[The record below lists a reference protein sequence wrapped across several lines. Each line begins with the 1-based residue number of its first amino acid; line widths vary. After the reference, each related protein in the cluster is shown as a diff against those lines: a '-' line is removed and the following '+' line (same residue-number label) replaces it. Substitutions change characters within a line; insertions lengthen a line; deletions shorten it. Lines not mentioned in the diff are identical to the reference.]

1 VVTRGPEAGAHT
13 ATRRVGRILVA
24 SLLGVAA
31 AAGARAASA
40 RPPLAEPPPLP
51 WRASTRSPEPARPRP
66 DSAALVAACGR
77 HDAALTQVASRVA
90 LRQERGEGLVAPDE
104 LAFLLRSAGEPHVWP
119 RAFSV
124 DGPGL
129 GDDDVAA
136 RLARWS
142 SALPVQGERRC
153 GVAEWRRRDG
163 TRLVAAVAVD
173 AIADLD
179 PLPTIARTGRWL
191 TLTGQALVPAREAK
205 VVLLGPT
212 GAPRSAVASIDERGR
227 IRSSFVVDRTGRWLV
242 QVLLTTPSGPR
253 PALEAY
259 VFAGGPPPSRFTA
272 SFAPGEGAADGA
284 RDDVAAMRRMM
295 DAARATEGLAPLA
308 PDPTLDRLAREHVA
322 RMIRSNTLGHDVG
335 GGDPARR
342 MRDAGLRARA
352 AGENVAVAATVAR
365 AHRALWN
372 SPSHR
377 GNLLDG
383 RFRRAGVHVGRG
395 DDGRAWAAI
404 LFAD

>member
-1 VVTRGPEAGAHT
+1 M
-13 ATRRVGRILVA
+13 
-24 SLLGVAA
+24 
-31 AAGARAASA
+31 
-40 RPPLAEPPPLP
+40 
-51 WRASTRSPEPARPRP
+51 
-66 DSAALVAACGR
+66 
-77 HDAALTQVASRVA
+77 A
-90 LRQERGEGLVAPDE
+90 LRQARGEGLAPPDE
-104 LAFLLRSAGEPHVWP
+104 LSFLLRSAGEPHVWP

-124 DGPGL
+124 DGADL
-129 GDDDVAA
+129 GDDDVVA
-136 RLARWS
+136 RLARW
-142 SALPVQGERRC
+142 AGAIPAQGERRC

-163 TRLVAAVAVD
+163 RRLVAAVAVD

-179 PLPTIARTGRWL
+179 PLPTLVRTGQWL
-191 TLTGQALVPAREAK
+191 TLTGRALVPAREAK
-205 VVLLGPT
+205 VVLLGPR
-212 GAPRSAVASIDERGR
+212 GAPRSAVATVDDRGA

-242 QVLLTTPSGPR
+242 QVLLTTASGPR
-253 PALEAY
+253 PVLEAM
-259 VFAGGPPPSRFTA
+259 VHAGEAPPARFTTA
-272 SFAPGEGAADGA
+272 FAPGEDAASGVP
-284 RDDVAAMRRMM
+284 DDVTAMRRMM

-308 PDPTLDRLAREHVA
+308 QDDVLDRLAREHAA
-322 RMIRSNTLGHDVG
+322 RMVQSNTLGHDVG
-335 GGDPARR
+335 GGDPASR

-383 RFRRAGVHVGRG
+383 RFRRAGVAVSRG